1 MADTDAK
8 QMLVALT
15 VDIVAAHVTNNNV
28 PVSDMPSLIGQVHS
42 ALSAL
47 DTSSQEEPVK
57 LRPAVSIRASVKP
70 DYIICLEDGKKLK
83 MLKRYLRTHFQMTP
97 EQYRANQSNRA
108 LGPARRGCSP
118 RGGGGCALSSGFRRK
133 PDRRGGRLKR
143 ARRCLMNGAYRSH
156 PPWRSI

>member
-28 PVSDMPSLIGQVHS
+28 LVSDMPSLIGQVHS

-47 DTSSQEEPVK
+47 DTSSHEEPVK

-97 EQYRANQSNRA
+97 EQYRAKWNLPEDYPMVAPSYAELRSNLARSIG
-108 LGPARRGCSP
+108 LGRKSGARRP
-118 RGGGGCALSSGFRRK
+118 TRTR
-133 PDRRGGRLKR
+133 
-143 ARRCLMNGAYRSH
+143 
-156 PPWRSI
+156 